1 MGKVSEAIRA
11 VRQHTERLLG
21 DNLELMHK
29 MIVIPD
35 LPNANILY
43 ASESTTVVF
52 AFLEHSFG
60 AKTHE
65 NIAGEIRVISGTLQ
79 FKKNGDRPINVNA
92 GHAVENAS
100 RCIDTFRDKIVEIHA
115 SGVSRGIDHFP
126 LEMNDKVD
134 YPLIMNKLNE
144 IEYQG
149 PIIFEIC
156 YARTINDIIAYCKSA
171 KKEIVSYWNQ
181 A

>member
-1 MGKVSEAIRA
+1 MEITFDKNAIKNEEVERTVKSFLAKVDSLEKAKGIPILIHQDGVKKSYYIRC
-11 VRQHTERLLG
+11 T
-21 DNLELMHK
+21 
-29 MIVIPD
+29 
-35 LPNANILY
+35 
-43 ASESTTVVF
+43 
-52 AFLEHSFG
+52 
-60 AKTHE
+60 
-65 NIAGEIRVISGTLQ
+65 ISGETMSGLVSLDARLDPQ
-79 FKKNGDRPINVNA
+79 
-92 GHAVENAS
+92 S
-100 RCIDTFRDKIVEIHA
+100 IDTFRDKIVEIHA

-126 LEMNDKVD
+126 LETNDKVD